1 MTKIKV
7 TKDTTFLRLNTP
19 NGASYALPIEIIKGI
34 KSGELDSSRYY
45 WACDFLVTE
54 DPTCDL
60 TLTQVQQLFEEN
72 V

>member
-7 TKDTTFLRLNTP
+7 TKDITFIRLNTP
-19 NGASYALPIEIIKGI
+19 NGASYALPIEIVKGI
-34 KSGELDSSRYY
+34 KSGELDSSRYD
-45 WACDFLVTE
+45 WAHNFLITE
-54 DPTCDL
+54 DPTCDV